1 MNETFEDYCNRR
13 SWSGYIEPL
22 REMWDDWQRDR
33 GFLIENIDEA
43 EKQRDELLA
52 ALHEIAGHPG
62 HILSGSME
70 TEAVKYIWILASC
83 ASWRRLALK
92 RQTG

>member
-62 HILSGSME
+62 HILSGSMVSMRKIAS
-70 TEAVKYIWILASC
+70 EAIAKAMGKV
-83 ASWRRLALK
+83 
-92 RQTG
+92 